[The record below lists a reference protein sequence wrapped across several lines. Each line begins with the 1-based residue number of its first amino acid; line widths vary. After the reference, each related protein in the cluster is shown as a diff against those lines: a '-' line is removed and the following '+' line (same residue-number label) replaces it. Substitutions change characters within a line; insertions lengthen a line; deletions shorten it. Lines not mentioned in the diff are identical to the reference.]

1 MVKGGKLLPAAVVF
15 VSAFFAGKFASTF
28 VPAPPTLQRRL
39 SPLAPAATAAAWAG
53 IAAPT
58 LATPLEDAALK
69 LADAS
74 YPAVKKLLGPDKNK
88 LADVVSKVV
97 SETNYDAKVAAT
109 ADKAI
114 EALLVTDTAKVKVT
128 LDALDKALDDAVSKG
143 GLVPPIEDV
152 QSVAKAVAASVES
165 SGGAKFKAFIDGA
178 TEQGSVV
185 RVLEGLGFDAAAKD
199 AFANFISAASAAEGT
214 GAAATGAVQAPA
226 ALEAAA
232 VKFADAS
239 YPIVQT
245 LNTLGGKTIAPLAGK
260 AIGIAFSGDPAKVGK
275 AADAAV
281 EVLASANQANVFQ
294 ALSALEQGLNAAVA
308 NNGLLPPLAD
318 VENVAKAAAGALATV
333 GPGKLSTLLGAVIDA
348 GNSADKFKVLGILG
362 EGSGLVAK
370 INPGDVAAATSAA
383 VALASA
389 SGAQ

>member
-1 MVKGGKLLPAAVVF
+1 MVKGGKLLPVAVLLISVL
-15 VSAFFAGKFASTF
+15 FATRFASTF
-28 VPAPPTLQRRL
+28 VPAPQTLQRHL
-39 SPLAPAATAAAWAG
+39 SPLAPAAATAAWVG
-53 IAAPT
+53 ITAPA

-74 YPAVKKLLGPDKNK
+74 YPAVKKLLGPDRNK

-97 SETNYDAKVAAT
+97 SETNYDANVAAT
-109 ADKAI
+109 VDKAI

-128 LDALDKALDDAVSKG
+128 LDALDKGLDDAVAKG

-152 QSVAKAVAASVES
+152 QSVARAVASSVDS
-165 SGGAKFKAFIDGA
+165 SGGAKFKAFIDA
-178 TEQGSVV
+178 AAAQGSVV
-185 RVLEGLGFDAAAKD
+185 KVLEGLGFDAAAKD
-199 AFANFISAASAAEGT
+199 AFANFISVASAAEGA
-214 GAAATGAVQAPA
+214 GAVATGAVQAPA
-226 ALEAAA
+226 GLEAAA

-260 AIGIAFSGDPAKVGK
+260 AISIAFSGDPAKVGK

-281 EVLASANQANVFQ
+281 EALASANQANVFQ
-294 ALSALEQGLNAAVA
+294 TLAALDKGLDAAVA

-318 VENVAKAAAGALATV
+318 VESVAKAAAGALSTV
-333 GPGKLSTLLGAVIDA
+333 GPGKLGALLSAVIDA

-370 INPGDVAAATSAA
+370 INPADVAATTSAA
-383 VALASA
+383 LALAAA